1 MWTHSS
7 LRQEG
12 HTWQERVLT
21 PSMLTPSMLTPSMLR
36 WSGVRVTPSSSPASS
51 YSCSSSRHR
60 TFHPSSRTCLHST
73 CVQPLRRATPLHS
86 SPHGSTPPL
95 RSYHRHLPHL
105 THIET
110 PHACRDPVP
119 LMVPMVRYRTRQ
131 GCSYTLRGM

>member
-1 MWTHSS
+1 MWTHS
-7 LRQEG
+7 LRRQGG
-12 HTWQERVLT
+12 HTWQERVL
-21 PSMLTPSMLTPSMLR
+21 PPSMLTPSMLR

-60 TFHPSSRTCLHST
+60 TYHPSSRTCLHST

-95 RSYHRHLPHL
+95 RYHRHPPHRARN
-105 THIET
+105 ET

-119 LMVPMVRYRTRQ
+119 LMVPMVRCRIRRV
-131 GCSYTLRGM
+131 CS